1 MDKNLLHQKIENR
14 KQDFFAI
21 NDRIWEVPELRF
33 REIQSFRIQT
43 DEMERLGFT
52 VEKGVAGLA
61 TAFTASWGNGKPVIA
76 ILGEYDALANL
87 SQVADLPQKS
97 PVAEGAPGHGCGHN
111 TLGTAAMAAAAAA
124 RDYLEEQKQSG
135 TIRYYGCPAEESGAG
150 KAFLV
155 EAGCF
160 DDVDVCLAW
169 HPDAVDSVGFGALA
183 SLKSI
188 VEFHGTSAHAAAC
201 PELGRSALDAA
212 ELMNVGVNFLREH
225 VPESVRMHYAF
236 TNAGGEMPN
245 VVQSEATLL
254 YAVRARTMSEMLA
267 VYDRIVK
274 IANGAAMMTET
285 QVTLHP
291 LCAYADI
298 IQNRTLT
305 DVLEQCMRETG
316 PMQLDDSESAY
327 ARAFTATLPQQ
338 AQEKLTRRAR
348 SHGCELTPVAAY
360 IEDMRGGSLPVS
372 NDVGNVSWVVPTAMF
387 TAACYAQGTPGHSWQ
402 LAAQGKSSIAHKGLA
417 RAAEI
422 LAMAAIRCVEDPGLV
437 EQAKRDWDMDMDGKI
452 YNGMLSPD
460 SKERL
465 S

>member
-1 MDKNLLHQKIENR
+1 
-14 KQDFFAI
+14 
-21 NDRIWEVPELRF
+21 
-33 REIQSFRIQT
+33 
-43 DEMERLGFT
+43 
-52 VEKGVAGLA
+52 
-61 TAFTASWGNGKPVIA
+61 
-76 ILGEYDALANL
+76 
-87 SQVADLPQKS
+87 
-97 PVAEGAPGHGCGHN
+97 
-111 TLGTAAMAAAAAA
+111 
-124 RDYLEEQKQSG
+124 
-135 TIRYYGCPAEESGAG
+135 
-150 KAFLV
+150 
-155 EAGCF
+155 
-160 DDVDVCLAW
+160 
-169 HPDAVDSVGFGALA
+169 
-183 SLKSI
+183 
-188 VEFHGTSAHAAAC
+188 
-201 PELGRSALDAA
+201 
-212 ELMNVGVNFLREH
+212 
-225 VPESVRMHYAF
+225 
-236 TNAGGEMPN
+236 
-245 VVQSEATLL
+245 
-254 YAVRARTMSEMLA
+254 
-267 VYDRIVK
+267 
-274 IANGAAMMTET
+274 
-285 QVTLHP
+285 
-291 LCAYADI
+291 
-298 IQNRTLT
+298 
-305 DVLEQCMRETG
+305 MRETG